1 MNIYL
6 RNFHRN
12 LVRYPVLT
20 LLTTF
25 FILLRNLLQFSRGE
39 KILAYLNRI
48 KISLTLPDG
57 NRITCRVPD
66 LIVVSDVYMI
76 NVYEALEPSE
86 GSLIFDIGAN
96 IGLFSIKIATQ
107 KKTATVI
114 ALEPD
119 PENFQMLKRNLELNG
134 IKTVIPIN
142 MALGERSGKLE
153 FFISATNNAA
163 SSIYR
168 HDDTMTGVEVEAN
181 TFDYLLRILGIEQPN
196 KEMFIKMDV
205 EGAELQILKGAKN
218 LALVENIKVIM
229 ETHPVL
235 VSQKMVEKCLQS
247 YNFSVVPDRELPYII
262 AQK

>member
-142 MALGERSGKLE
+142 MALDERSGKLE
-153 FFISATNNAA
+153 FFVSAANRAA
-163 SSIYR
+163 NSIYR
-168 HDDTMTGVEVEAN
+168 HEEGMRSVEVEAG
-181 TFDYLLRILGIEQPN
+181 TFDYLLRTLDIEKN

-205 EGAELQILKGAKN
+205 EGAELQILNGAKS
-218 LALVENIKVIM
+218 LAAATDVKVVM
-229 ETHPVL
+229 ETHPEL
-235 VSQKMVEKCLQS
+235 VSQEMIEKRLRE
-247 YNFSVVPDRELPYII
+247 YNFSVALSHELPYIT